1 MKKVQ
6 FKVSINSRV
15 DERDGKEVLLEVEY
29 NDNDSAYIEA
39 IRQSYYHIHAPK
51 NYRIIEPKIISNLV
65 SIDRSTNEHDKLV
78 ISRIG
83 FGTGHHVDR
92 IRVEVVNITKE

>member
-1 MKKVQ
+1 MKKVE

-51 NYRIIEPKIISNLV
+51 N
-65 SIDRSTNEHDKLV
+65 
-78 ISRIG
+78 
-83 FGTGHHVDR
+83 
-92 IRVEVVNITKE
+92 